1 MEYGIISIL
10 IPLLTIFLAIITKD
24 VIVSL
29 MGGIFAGLLVLNGY
43 NPLTAFVA
51 LFDGIINLLSEGW
64 IAKTLLF
71 SLMIG
76 AVIKLLSSS
85 GAVNRFINWLSI
97 KAERIDSPKGAML
110 LAYIIGVV
118 IFIESSITALVA
130 GTVAKPLCD
139 KNGVSREKLAYICDS
154 TSAPICSLIPL
165 NAWGALL
172 LGLIVTAI
180 DTQVISGDSVSL
192 LIASI
197 PYNFYSLF
205 TLVIVLVVILL
216 DINIGPMKYATPHP
230 YVIVEDVE
238 YQGKASAFPMLLPL
252 IIMVVSVPF
261 GLYLTGD
268 GDIFKGSG
276 STSVY
281 YAIIVT
287 LLFMYV
293 YYVGTKML
301 SHKAYFKGFF
311 EGLGDMI
318 PVMLILLFAIFIGKV
333 IGDLGTAKYLAHL
346 LNGNINPIFVPLLI
360 FLVAAITAFSTGTSW
375 GTFSIMMPIG
385 LALGATMDLHIP
397 LVIAAVISGG
407 IFGDHASPISD
418 TTIISS
424 MAAGCDHVEHVRTQL
439 PYALF
444 GGLLASIGFL
454 LSGWVTIRVWPMS
467 AVVKKYAMARFFR
480 SMALLIG
487 SGLGFFQQEKHPFF
501 YLHPRWE
508 L

>member
-29 MGGIFAGLLVLNGY
+29 IGGIFAGLLVLNGY

-51 LFDGIINLLSEGW
+51 LFDGVINLLSEGW

-76 AVIKLLSSS
+76 AVIKLLSIS
-85 GAVNRFINWLSI
+85 GAVSRFVNWLSQ
-97 KAERIDSPKGAML
+97 KAKQIDSPKGAML
-110 LAYIIGVV
+110 LAYVIGVI
-118 IFIESSITALVA
+118 IFIESSITSLVA

-172 LGLIVTAI
+172 LGLIATAI
-180 DTQVISGDSVSL
+180 DAQVISGDGVSL

-205 TLVIVLVVILL
+205 TLVIVLGVIFFN
-216 DINIGPMKYATPHP
+216 INIGPMKHTSPQP
-230 YVIVEDVE
+230 YNAEQLQHE
-238 YQGKASAFPMLLPL
+238 GKASPFPMLLPL
-252 IIMVVSVPF
+252 IVMVVAVPF
-261 GLYLTGD
+261 GLYLTGG
-268 GDIFKGSG
+268 GDMFKGSG

-293 YYVGTKML
+293 YYVSAKML
-301 SHKAYFKGFF
+301 SHKEYFKGFY

-333 IGDLGTAKYLAHL
+333 IGDLGTAKYLAQL
-346 LNGNINPIFVPLLI
+346 LSGNIHPALIPLLI
-360 FLVAAITAFSTGTSW
+360 FLTASITAFSTGTSW

-397 LVIAAVISGG
+397 LIIAAVISGG

-444 GGLLASIGFL
+444 GGVLTGVAFL
-454 LSGWVTIRVWPMS
+454 VAGWVTV
-467 AVVKKYAMARFFR
+467 
-480 SMALLIG
+480 
-487 SGLGFFQQEKHPFF
+487 
-501 YLHPRWE
+501 
-508 L
+508 

>member
-1 MEYGIISIL
+1 MEYGIISIV

-24 VIVSL
+24 VLVSL
-29 MGGIFAGLLVLNGY
+29 VGGIFAGLLVLNGY

-76 AVIKLLSSS
+76 AVIKLLSTS
-85 GAVNRFINWLSI
+85 GSVNRFVNWLSN
-97 KAERIDSPKGAML
+97 KAQKIDSPKGAML
-110 LAYIIGVV
+110 LAYVIGVV
-118 IFIESSITALVA
+118 IFIESSITSLVA

-180 DTQVISGDSVSL
+180 DSQVISGDGVSL
-192 LIASI
+192 LISSI

-205 TLVIVLVVILL
+205 TLVIVLGVIFLN
-216 DINIGPMKYATPHP
+216 INIGPMKHTTAHPYNTEHLHHEGKATP
-230 YVIVEDVE
+230 
-238 YQGKASAFPMLLPL
+238 FPMLLPL
-252 IIMVVSVPF
+252 IVMVVAVPF
-261 GLYLTGD
+261 GLYLTGK

-293 YYVGTKML
+293 YYVSTKML
-301 SHKAYFKGFF
+301 THKEYFKGFF
-311 EGLGDMI
+311 DGLGDMI
-318 PVMLILLFAIFIGKV
+318 PVMLILMFAIFIGKV

-346 LNGNINPIFVPLLI
+346 LSGNISPALVPLLI
-360 FLVAAITAFSTGTSW
+360 FIVASITAFSTGTSW

-439 PYALF
+439 PYALI
-444 GGLLASIGFL
+444 GGVLAGVAFFVA
-454 LSGWVTIRVWPMS
+454 GWVTI
-467 AVVKKYAMARFFR
+467 
-480 SMALLIG
+480 
-487 SGLGFFQQEKHPFF
+487 
-501 YLHPRWE
+501 
-508 L
+508 

>member
-1 MEYGIISIL
+1 MEYGIISIA
-10 IPLLTIFLAIITKD
+10 IPLLTIILAIITKD

-29 MGGIFAGLLVLNGY
+29 IGGIFAGFLVLNAY
-43 NPLTAFVA
+43 NPIEAFIA
-51 LFDGIINLLSEGW
+51 LFDGVIALFSEGW

-71 SLMIG
+71 I
-76 AVIKLLSSS
+76 LLVGSIIRLLTIS
-85 GAVNRFINWLSI
+85 GAVDSFVAFLSQ
-97 KAERIDSPKGAML
+97 KAKKIDSPTGAMM
-110 LAYIIGVV
+110 LAYTIGVV

-172 LGLIVTAI
+172 LGLIITAI
-180 DTQVISGDSVSL
+180 DSQVISGDAVSL

-197 PYNFYSLF
+197 PYNFYSLI
-205 TLVIVLVVILL
+205 TLAIVLGVIFLNM
-216 DINIGPMKYATPHP
+216 NIGPMKYSTPEPYVVPHDIEDIKATP
-230 YVIVEDVE
+230 Y
-238 YQGKASAFPMLLPL
+238 KMLLPIL
-252 IIMVVSVPF
+252 VMVLMVPV
-261 GLYLTGD
+261 GLYLTGK

-281 YAIIVT
+281 YAVIVT
-287 LLFMYV
+287 LFFIYLYFV
-293 YYVGTKML
+293 PAKTL
-301 SHKAYFKGFF
+301 SHKNYFKGLY
-311 EGLGDMI
+311 EGIGDMI
-318 PVMLILLFAIFIGKV
+318 PVGMIMVFALLIGKV

-346 LNGNINPIFVPLLI
+346 LSGNISPILIPLLI
-360 FLVAAITAFSTGTSW
+360 FLVASITAFSTGTSW

-424 MAAGCDHVEHVRTQL
+424 MAAECDHISHVRTQL
-439 PYALF
+439 PYALLAA
-444 GGLLASIGFL
+444 GLASVGFL
-454 LSGWVTIRVWPMS
+454 IAGWLTV
-467 AVVKKYAMARFFR
+467 
-480 SMALLIG
+480 
-487 SGLGFFQQEKHPFF
+487 
-501 YLHPRWE
+501 
-508 L
+508 

>member
-1 MEYGIISIL
+1 MEYGILSIA
-10 IPLLTIFLAIITKD
+10 IPLLTIILAIITKD

-29 MGGIFAGLLVLNGY
+29 LGGIFAGLLVLNGY
-43 NPLTAFVA
+43 NPLTAFTA
-51 LFDGIINLLSEGW
+51 LFDGIITLFAEGW
-64 IAKTLLF
+64 IAKTIFFILMVGSIIRLLT
-71 SLMIG
+71 L
-76 AVIKLLSSS
+76 S
-85 GAVNRFINWLSI
+85 GAVNRFVSYLST

-110 LAYIIGVV
+110 LAYFIGVI
-118 IFIESSITALVA
+118 IFIESSITSLVA

-180 DTQVISGDSVSL
+180 DSHIISGDGVSL

-205 TLVIVLVVILL
+205 TLVIVLGVIFLN
-216 DINIGPMKYATPHP
+216 INIGPMKDALPQSYHAAH
-230 YVIVEDVE
+230 IEHE
-238 YQGKASAFPMLLPL
+238 GKSSPFPMLLPL
-252 IIMVVSVPF
+252 LVMVISVPV
-261 GLYLTGD
+261 GLYLTGQ

-281 YAIIVT
+281 YAVIIT
-287 LLFMYV
+287 LLFIYI
-293 YYVGTKML
+293 YYVGTRML
-301 SHKAYFKGFF
+301 SHKDYFKGLY
-311 EGLGDMI
+311 EGLGEMI
-318 PVMLILLFAIFIGKV
+318 PVGMIMLFALLIGKV

-346 LNGNINPIFVPLLI
+346 LSGNISPVLVPLLI
-360 FLVAAITAFSTGTSW
+360 FIVSSITAFSTGTSW

-385 LALGATMDLHIP
+385 LALGASMGLDIP

-439 PYALF
+439 PYALI
-444 GGLLASIGFL
+444 GGALASLAFL
-454 LSGWVTIRVWPMS
+454 VTGWLTV
-467 AVVKKYAMARFFR
+467 
-480 SMALLIG
+480 
-487 SGLGFFQQEKHPFF
+487 
-501 YLHPRWE
+501 
-508 L
+508 

>member
-1 MEYGIISIL
+1 MEYGIISIV
-10 IPLLTIFLAIITKD
+10 IPILTIILAIITKD
-24 VIVSL
+24 VLVSL
-29 MGGIFAGLLVLNGY
+29 VGGIFTGLLVLNGY
-43 NPLTAFVA
+43 NPLVAFVA
-51 LFDGIINLLSEGW
+51 LFDGIIELLSEGW

-76 AVIKLLSSS
+76 AVIKLLSTS
-85 GAVNRFINWLSI
+85 GAVNRFVNWLSN
-97 KAERIDSPKGAML
+97 KAASIDSPKGAML
-110 LAYIIGVV
+110 LAYVTGIV
-118 IFIESSITALVA
+118 IFIESSITSLVA

-180 DTQVISGDSVSL
+180 NSQVISGDGVSL

-205 TLVIVLVVILL
+205 TLAIVLGVIFLN
-216 DINIGPMKYATPHP
+216 INIGPMKHASPQPYNTEHLHHEGKATP
-230 YVIVEDVE
+230 
-238 YQGKASAFPMLLPL
+238 FPMLLPL
-252 IIMVVSVPF
+252 VVMVLAVPF
-261 GLYLTGD
+261 GLYLTGE

-287 LLFMYV
+287 LLFMYL
-293 YYVGTKML
+293 YYVSTKML
-301 SHKAYFKGFF
+301 THKAYFKSFF

-333 IGDLGTAKYLAHL
+333 IGELGTAKYLAHL
-346 LNGNINPIFVPLLI
+346 LSGNISPTLVPLLI
-360 FLVAAITAFSTGTSW
+360 FIVASITAFSTGTSW

-385 LALGATMDLHIP
+385 LALGASMDLHIP

-444 GGLLASIGFL
+444 GAGLASVCFL
-454 LSGWVTIRVWPMS
+454 VAGWMTV
-467 AVVKKYAMARFFR
+467 
-480 SMALLIG
+480 
-487 SGLGFFQQEKHPFF
+487 
-501 YLHPRWE
+501 
-508 L
+508 